1 MQEQLVS
8 PQTAYHHLPSHPPA
22 GRRPAGGKLPL
33 ALSWVVTSAI
43 SLLAWIVCETLG
55 GLLFLAGGVRLW
67 RYVMTPILWEI
78 ASPVGWAFVFVVAGM
93 NCFGYLLV
101 EHRLGVRGRRRWLYR
116 ALFLMLAGP
125 VNEVIFDSLIWRL
138 VGTPIYLYTVWPTF
152 AGTGSL
158 LSPLY
163 YLTLLLGLWVEEW
176 VPRSLA
182 SGGRPSRPIP
192 GDRAA

>member
-1 MQEQLVS
+1 MPEQLVS
-8 PQTAYHHLPSHPPA
+8 PHPFYPLPPRSSA
-22 GRRPAGGKLPL
+22 AVRPAAGKLPL
-33 ALSWVVTSAI
+33 AFNWAVTSVI
-43 SLLAWIVCETLG
+43 SLAAWIVTETLG
-55 GLLFLAGGVRLW
+55 GLLFLAFGVRLW

-78 ASPVGWAFVFVVAGM
+78 ASPVGWAFVFAVAGI
-93 NCFGYLLV
+93 NCFGYLLI
-101 EHRLGVRGRRRWLYR
+101 EHRLGIRGRRRWLYR
-116 ALFLMLAGP
+116 ALFLMVAGP

-158 LSPLY
+158 LSPFY

-182 SGGRPSRPIP
+182 SAGRPHRPVP
-192 GDRAA
+192 GECAA